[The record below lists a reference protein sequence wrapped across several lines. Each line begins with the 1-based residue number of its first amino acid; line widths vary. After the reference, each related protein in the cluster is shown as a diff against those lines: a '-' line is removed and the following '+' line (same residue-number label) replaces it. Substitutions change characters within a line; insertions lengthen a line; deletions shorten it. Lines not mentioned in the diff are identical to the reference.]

1 MGRTEPERTCVGC
14 LAKAPK
20 RTMIRMVRSA
30 GSEVTMDPTG
40 KAPGRGAYVHRA
52 EGCVRA
58 AVHRG
63 GLGRALKVRLP
74 AGEAARLME
83 GVIGSTEV
91 SV

>member
-1 MGRTEPERTCVGC
+1 MGRPEPERTCVGC

-20 RTMIRMVRSA
+20 RTMARVVRSA
-30 GSEVTMDPTG
+30 GGEVAVDPTG

-52 EGCVRA
+52 DGCVRA

-74 AGEAARLME
+74 ADEAARLME
-83 GVIGSTEV
+83 GVTGSAEV
-91 SV
+91 SG